1 MLPGGMRTVAGPTN
15 ITDLDTPATPATKG
29 SRLIAAVLS
38 LGILVAVGGA
48 AAVAGSCRVLLA
60 LGSVQ
65 FEPSP
70 AGLSVRI
77 GGNWEFDN
85 LVQVT
90 SGLSFNVLFI
100 RGDRFVRLQ
109 YPDAGYTGTVAG
121 LEAALDAG
129 LTGNDL
135 LNIEAAGVSH
145 PRARFVSLEAQRM
158 KLSVPIIK
166 EVGPASIVAYIVLDG
181 DYMLPIISNTITKSI
196 KGLDTGTS
204 TEGPSTAAGNAEGA
218 SR

>member
-1 MLPGGMRTVAGPTN
+1 VTGPTS
-15 ITDLDTPATPATKG
+15 ITDEEAAARSASTNSESTR
-29 SRLIAAVLS
+29 SRMIAAVVSVGL
-38 LGILVAVGGA
+38 LVALGGA

-100 RGDRFVRLQ
+100 RGDKFVRLQ
-109 YPDAGYTGTVAG
+109 YPDAGYTGTVPG
-121 LEAALDAG
+121 LEDALDAG

-158 KLSVPIIK
+158 KLSVPILK
-166 EVGPASIVAYIVLDG
+166 EVGPANILAYIVLDG

-196 KGLDTGTS
+196 KGLETGTS
-204 TEGPSTAAGNAEGA
+204 TGGPATAAEDDAKGD